1 MDILSCCIFIIVF
14 KFFILSIFSLPV
26 LDLSVILKSIKL
38 KSPKVEI
45 SPKKEISWY
54 TSVIVNN
61 DSSNKSLFLFLESNS
76 NVHLASFDLP
86 LLTNSL

>member
-1 MDILSCCIFIIVF
+1 MDILSYCVFIIVF

-26 LDLSVILKSIKL
+26 LDVSVILKSIKL